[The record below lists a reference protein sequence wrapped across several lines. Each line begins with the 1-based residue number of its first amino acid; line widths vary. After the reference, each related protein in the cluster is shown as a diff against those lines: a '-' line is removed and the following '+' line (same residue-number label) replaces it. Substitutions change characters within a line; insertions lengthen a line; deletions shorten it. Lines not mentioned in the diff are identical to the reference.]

1 MALIKLNLK
10 LVEKRWVKKGI
21 VRDKNVHIEVL
32 KSIVEFCN
40 VEGLTIIDLDFSPVT
55 GSTGN
60 IEF

>member
-40 VEGLTIIDLDFSPVT
+40 VEGLTIIDLDFLLLLEVLV
-55 GSTGN
+55 
-60 IEF
+60 I